1 MLRRCALLVAA
12 ALSPT
17 AALVLLAAPRAPT
30 RYSAPVM
37 GFFDQRKPDKMDVSY
52 SVRPPCCRRAHRVPS
67 NGALSQVAAILNKDP
82 SAVGKL
88 QSCIKA
94 AEAALKSNPK
104 AKKEL
109 GVYRYTDNIMCEPSS
124 PLRPAPTPS
133 APRRRTFLCYL
144 RSGYGEQG
152 NTVKFRFFGIFSKR
166 APDVLI
172 PGTNISTPPS
182 SRRHISPPA
191 RTVSPRQ
198 A

>member
-1 MLRRCALLVAA
+1 M
-12 ALSPT
+12 
-17 AALVLLAAPRAPT
+17 
-30 RYSAPVM
+30 
-37 GFFDQRKPDKMDVSY
+37 
-52 SVRPPCCRRAHRVPS
+52 
-67 NGALSQVAAILNKDP
+67 AAILNKDP

-109 GVYRYTDNIMCEPSS
+109 GVYRYTDNIMCVS
-124 PLRPAPTPS
+124 T
-133 APRRRTFLCYL
+133 APRPDALRASPTHTPAEVLCYL